1 MKLLRKLLWEWGG
14 FEARA
19 RRQKLREKLHWVIYQ
34 DQVNGWLATC
44 AGLRNAPEV
53 RV

>member
-1 MKLLRKLLWEWGG
+1 MKLLRKLLWKWGG
-14 FEARA
+14 FETHARK
-19 RRQKLREKLHWVIYQ
+19 QKLREKLHWIIYQ
-34 DQVNGWLATC
+34 DQVNGWLATY

>member
-1 MKLLRKLLWEWGG
+1 MNTLRKVLWRLSG
-14 FEARA
+14 FSTRSKQ
-19 RRQKLREKLHWVIYQ
+19 QKLREKLHWIIYQ
-34 DQVNGWLATC
+34 DQVNGWLKSI